1 MVPDPRRCT
10 PGTTIASSFDD
21 EITIILF
28 CHTDRHWYDAN
39 PNSELEQSPEDIEH
53 EYYLEI
59 PQKIKPAKSLTMKPI
74 LNIKQP
80 MAKAG
85 FKRGQ
90 RNRKI

>member
-10 PGTTIASSFDD
+10 SGTTTASSFDD
-21 EITIILF
+21 VVHICIRRPIHF
-28 CHTDRHWYDAN
+28 VWHDAE
-39 PNSELEQSPEDIEH
+39 PILEQSPEDIEH

-74 LNIKQP
+74 LKIKQP
-80 MAKAG
+80 MARAG

-90 RNRKI
+90 RNGKI